1 MSDFKRY
8 HLGPTIAPHP
18 YGALA
23 TVGEHF
29 ARTHETEEFQARI
42 PPDRILHV
50 HGGAGNA
57 LCGNIDD
64 DQEADD
70 LYFDRPLPG
79 HVPCARCVNVA
90 RNDALE
96 ATLEAGHR

>member
-1 MSDFKRY
+1 MSELRY
-8 HLGPTIAPHP
+8 PIG
-18 YGALA
+18 A
-23 TVGEHF
+23 TVTELTQRSIMDI
-29 ARTHETEEFQARI
+29 ARQKLL